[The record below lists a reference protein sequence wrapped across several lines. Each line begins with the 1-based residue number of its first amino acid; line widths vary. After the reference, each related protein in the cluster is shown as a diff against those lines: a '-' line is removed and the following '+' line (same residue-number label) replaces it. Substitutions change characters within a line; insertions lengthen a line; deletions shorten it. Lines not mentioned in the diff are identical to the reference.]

1 MKLRRSLPN
10 LIMVLFMLLVSDVF
24 SPYLGYAKK
33 EFLLAATGALL
44 VGMGLAFRLTPNIK
58 SWGGYRYLNNMYIT
72 FAMLGAFWL
81 IRTVVVFQREGLS
94 LWPLVGVIVLG
105 VSIGF
110 AVSWFGL
117 KQELRES
124 T

>member
-1 MKLRRSLPN
+1 M
-10 LIMVLFMLLVSDVF
+10 SDVF
-24 SPYLGYAKK
+24 SSYLDYAKR

-58 SWGGYRYLNNMYIT
+58 SWGGYRYLNSMYIT
-72 FAMLGAFWL
+72 FAMLGALWL
-81 IRTVVVFQREGLS
+81 IRTILLFQQAGLS

-117 KQELRES
+117 KLELRES

>member
-44 VGMGLAFRLTPNIK
+44 VGMGLALRLTPNIK
-58 SWGGYRYLNNMYIT
+58 SWGGYRYLNSMYIT
-72 FAMLGAFWL
+72 FAMLGALWL
-81 IRTVVVFQREGLS
+81 IRTIVVFQRAGLN

-105 VSIGF
+105 ITIGF
-110 AVSWFGL
+110 AVSWFGI